1 MGIYTYITKL
11 FIIVIIFSQNS
22 FSQNID
28 KIKKSD
34 TIYIY
39 FKKNVN
45 FQEYYIRNIKNEK
58 AKYDDYFFLL
68 KSWYPIN
75 LEFHHFYIQEE
86 RKVKKSFL
94 RKNKDLILT
103 YNFLTKFS
111 LGEVTELIGH
121 KKKVY
126 IIDSDEIGL
135 FTIKLKEVNVI
146 GLYKPS
152 IE

>member
-58 AKYDDYFFLL
+58 ANYDDYFFLF

-75 LEFHHFYIQEE
+75 LEFHHFYTQEE

-146 GLYKPS
+146 GLYWPG

>member
-1 MGIYTYITKL
+1 MGIYIYITKL

>member
-1 MGIYTYITKL
+1 MRTTYIIFFLTFFCK
-11 FIIVIIFSQNS
+11 IVAQ
-22 FSQNID
+22 D
-28 KIKKSD
+28 LEKIKKAD

-146 GLYKPS
+146 GLYRPS